1 MLRRLIKTSYG
12 ILLVVLA
19 VGSFC
24 PVLVHAGVGFQPP
37 NPEELKMTSEPL
49 APGAPAIILYRQV
62 DRDDNGVTSHED
74 DYIRIKIFTEEG
86 RKNAD
91 VEIPFLKGGND
102 VIHLH
107 ARTIRPDGTVAEFEG
122 KVFEKE
128 IVKTRGLK
136 YMAKTFT
143 LPDVQVGSII
153 EYYFT
158 YDFKEYSLYDSNW
171 MLSQELFTK
180 AAKFSL
186 KPYKGSFQNPFSVR
200 WRPYLPPGVTAPQEG
215 PDHIVRMEAHDIP
228 AFQPEDFM
236 PPESELKARVEF
248 IYSQEAFE
256 PDVNKFWKEKG
267 KKLNARVESFAGKPK
282 AMESIAAQI
291 APAGDAPEVRLRKI
305 YDRVQQFRNLSYE
318 LTKTEQEDKRAN
330 EKEPANVQE
339 VWSRGYANGTNL
351 DWLFLALAR
360 AAGFE
365 AYAVY
370 ASDRRNYFFSPQT
383 MDLSRLDASV
393 ILVKLN
399 GADAFFDPGAACTPF
414 GLLEWEETGVAGLR
428 LDKDGGTWVKTR
440 LPDSSESRIERS
452 AHLKLTDTGDLEGK
466 LTVRYTGLEGMT
478 RRVEVLHSDD
488 VEKKKYL
495 EEGVREYFPVG
506 VELDLTNQP
515 DWKSSSQPLVA
526 EFNLKIPGWVSGAGR
541 RALMPVGIFSAPEKH
556 IFEHANRV
564 YPLYFQFP
572 FERLD
577 DVTIDLPSGWQVQS
591 VPPAQNHDMKAVAYS
606 LTTEKAASSLHLTRK
621 VKVNVL
627 MLETKYY
634 PTVREFF
641 QTVRTGDEQQVV
653 LQPAAT
659 TAIN

>member
-256 PDVNKFWKEKG
+256 P
-267 KKLNARVESFAGKPK
+267 
-282 AMESIAAQI
+282 
-291 APAGDAPEVRLRKI
+291 
-305 YDRVQQFRNLSYE
+305 
-318 LTKTEQEDKRAN
+318 
-330 EKEPANVQE
+330 
-339 VWSRGYANGTNL
+339 
-351 DWLFLALAR
+351 
-360 AAGFE
+360 
-365 AYAVY
+365 
-370 ASDRRNYFFSPQT
+370 
-383 MDLSRLDASV
+383 
-393 ILVKLN
+393 
-399 GADAFFDPGAACTPF
+399 
-414 GLLEWEETGVAGLR
+414 
-428 LDKDGGTWVKTR
+428 
-440 LPDSSESRIERS
+440 
-452 AHLKLTDTGDLEGK
+452 
-466 LTVRYTGLEGMT
+466 
-478 RRVEVLHSDD
+478 
-488 VEKKKYL
+488 
-495 EEGVREYFPVG
+495 
-506 VELDLTNQP
+506 
-515 DWKSSSQPLVA
+515 
-526 EFNLKIPGWVSGAGR
+526 
-541 RALMPVGIFSAPEKH
+541 
-556 IFEHANRV
+556 
-564 YPLYFQFP
+564 
-572 FERLD
+572 
-577 DVTIDLPSGWQVQS
+577 
-591 VPPAQNHDMKAVAYS
+591 
-606 LTTEKAASSLHLTRK
+606 
-621 VKVNVL
+621 
-627 MLETKYY
+627 
-634 PTVREFF
+634 
-641 QTVRTGDEQQVV
+641 
-653 LQPAAT
+653 
-659 TAIN
+659 